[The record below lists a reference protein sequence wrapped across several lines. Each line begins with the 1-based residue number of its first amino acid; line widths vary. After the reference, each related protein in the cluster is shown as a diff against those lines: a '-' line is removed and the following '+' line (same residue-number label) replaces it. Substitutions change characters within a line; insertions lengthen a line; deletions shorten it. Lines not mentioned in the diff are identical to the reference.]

1 MIDLVVPFSPHLMD
15 KDTKFAL
22 LVVGLPLAG
31 LIYCGIIIA
40 LLLNSPL
47 ARDHPLFAG
56 LGFGIVPIAIAAT
69 IWIRASA
76 QAYQKGDQQKTEG
89 QIK

>member
-1 MIDLVVPFSPHLMD
+1 MD
-15 KDTKFAL
+15 QDTKFAL

-31 LIYCGIIIA
+31 LVYCAMIIA
-40 LLLNSPL
+40 FLLNSSWG
-47 ARDHPLFAG
+47 RDHPLITG
-56 LGFGIVPIAIAAT
+56 IGFGVVPFAIAAT

-76 QAYQKGDQQKTEG
+76 KAYQKSQPQKTDS

>member
-1 MIDLVVPFSPHLMD
+1 MLDMD

-31 LIYCGIIIA
+31 LVYCAIIIA
-40 LLLNSPL
+40 FLLNSSWG
-47 ARDHPLFAG
+47 RDHPLVAG
-56 LGFGIVPIAIAAT
+56 IGFGVVPFAIAAT

-76 QAYQKGDQQKTEG
+76 KAYQKGDSQKTDS

>member
-1 MIDLVVPFSPHLMD
+1 MD

-22 LVVGLPLAG
+22 LVIGLPFLG

-40 LLLNSPL
+40 FLVMSSFG
-47 ARDHPLFAG
+47 RTHPIITGGGFA
-56 LGFGIVPIAIAAT
+56 IVPFALAAS

-76 QAYQKGDQQKTEG
+76 KAYQK
-89 QIK
+89 